1 MFTWSFMSEANEV
14 VYTELM
20 KNSDIIGTRYADS
33 ATSSVWDFATGV
45 VVVDVS
51 QGDHI
56 FIRIGTT
63 SDRKVLSI
71 SKSRTTFSGWRLY

>member
-1 MFTWSFMSEANEV
+1 MSDANGV

-33 ATSSVWDFATGV
+33 ATSTVWDFATGI

-56 FIRIGTT
+56 YIRTGMT
-63 SDRKVLSI
+63 SQGKVPSI
-71 SKSRTTFSGWRLY
+71 SKSRTTFSGWRLD